1 MPEVHELDQKGKQMS
16 VALERII
23 AETQKVIVG
32 QPLMIRGLLMG
43 LLTQGHILLEGV
55 PGLAKTLAVMTLS
68 TCIQARFSRIQ
79 FTPDL
84 LPSDII
90 GTNIYN
96 AKTAEFSIRKGP
108 IFANIVLADE
118 INRAAAKVQSALL
131 EAMQEKQVTIGGQT
145 FKLEK
150 PFLVLATQN
159 PIESEG
165 TYNLPDA
172 QVDRFMFKV
181 VIGYPTPEDEL
192 EIINRF
198 TKGVAPQAQ
207 AVCTPADIVATRESI
222 NNIYIDD
229 KIKRYVVDII
239 FATRYPERFGLKIK
253 NLIQYGAGPRASL
266 YLTIGAKGNAFMES
280 RGYVTPDDIKAVA
293 HDVLRHRISVSYE
306 AEAEEIRSENIID
319 EILKTIKVP

>member
-1 MPEVHELDQKGKQMS
+1 MAEIKELDGKAKQLQEVLHIIMS
-16 VALERII
+16 ES
-23 AETQKVIVG
+23 QKVLVG
-32 QPLMIRGLLMG
+32 QPVMIRGLLMG
-43 LLTQGHILLEGV
+43 LITQGHILLEGV

-68 TCIQARFSRIQ
+68 TCIQAKFSRIQ

-90 GTNIYN
+90 GTSIYN
-96 AKTAEFSIRKGP
+96 AKTAEFYIKKGP
-108 IFANIVLADE
+108 IFGNIVLADE

-165 TYNLPDA
+165 TYSLPDA

-181 VIGYPTPEDEL
+181 KISYPTPEDEL

-198 TKGVAPQAQ
+198 TKGEAPTAKP
-207 AVCTPADIVATRESI
+207 VCKPEYILAMKEVI
-222 NNIYIDD
+222 NNIFMDE
-229 KIKRYVVDII
+229 KIKRYIVNII
-239 FATRYPERFGLKIK
+239 FATRYPDQYGLKVK

-266 YLTIGAKGNAFMES
+266 YLTIASKGNAFMEG
-280 RGYVTPDDIKAVA
+280 RAYVTPDDVKAVA
-293 HDVLRHRISVSYE
+293 YDVLRHRISVSYE
-306 AEAEEIRSENIID
+306 AEAEEITSENIID
-319 EILKTIKVP
+319 EILKNVKVP

>member
-1 MPEVHELDQKGKQMS
+1 MPEVHELDQKGKEMS
-16 VALERII
+16 VAMEKII
-23 AETQKVIVG
+23 AEAQKVIVG
-32 QPLMIRGLLMG
+32 QPIMIRGLLMG

-68 TCIQARFSRIQ
+68 TCIQAKFSRIQ

-84 LPSDII
+84 LPADII

-96 AKTAEFSIRKGP
+96 AKTGEFSIKKGP

-118 INRAAAKVQSALL
+118 INRAAAKVQAALL

-145 FKLEK
+145 FKMDK

-165 TYNLPDA
+165 TYSLPDA

-181 VIGYPTPEDEL
+181 IIGYPTPEDEF

-198 TKGVAPQAQ
+198 TRGIQPKAEP
-207 AVCTPADIVATRESI
+207 VCTPEDIVATRDSI
-222 NNIYIDD
+222 NSIYIDD
-229 KIKRYVVDII
+229 KIKRYIVDII
-239 FATRYPERFGLKIK
+239 FATRYPERYGLKIK
-253 NLIQYGAGPRASL
+253 NLIQYGGGPRASI
-266 YLTIGAKGNAFMES
+266 YLTIGSKGNAFMEG
-280 RGYVTPDDIKAVA
+280 RGYATPDDVKAVA

-306 AEAEEIRSENIID
+306 AEAEEIKSENIID
-319 EILKTIKVP
+319 EILKTVKVP